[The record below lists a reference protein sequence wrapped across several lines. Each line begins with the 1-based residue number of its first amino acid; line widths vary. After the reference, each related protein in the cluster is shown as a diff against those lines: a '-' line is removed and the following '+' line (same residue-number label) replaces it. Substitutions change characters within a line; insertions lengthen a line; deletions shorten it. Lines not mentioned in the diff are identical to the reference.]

1 VASFLEI
8 IKFVPV
14 LIAALMLGNWFLTE
28 VKKAKVQQKPWYA
41 PYLSTP
47 GILIL
52 LAISLPLFIKFFLN

>member
-14 LIAALMLGNWFLTE
+14 LIAAFLLGNWFMME
-28 VKKAKVQQKPWYA
+28 VKKAKIQQKPWYA
-41 PYLSTP
+41 PYISIP

-52 LAISLPLFIKFFLN
+52 LAISLPIFIKVFLY